1 MAKICIITP
10 SGMICSSSPLKFH
23 HPAGKPCVDPFPNP
37 QDSKAQ
43 KVKKGLPA
51 AGCTSDEQDIIG
63 TVAEL
68 MLAADVKKG
77 QPFTIVAN

>member
-10 SGMICSSSPLKFH
+10 SGMICSSSPLKYH
-23 HPAGKPCVDPFPNP
+23 KPSNQPCIDPFSSP
-37 QDSKAQ
+37 QGPKAK
-43 KVKKGLPA
+43 KVRDGLPA
-51 AGCTSDEQDIIG
+51 AGCTPDEQDLIG